1 MCREDYGECDCFVK
15 VLERGVFECFFF
27 SVFATLLHFV
37 VSTKPRLIVSC
48 YCFEYR
54 PRISEFIVNN
64 RFPKEQ

>member
-1 MCREDYGECDCFVK
+1 MRLFRENFGAWCF
-15 VLERGVFECFFF
+15 LMLFFF
-27 SVFATLLHFV
+27 FLVFATLLHFV